1 MTLPKPNPEP
11 SRSWPMTSDA
21 WSALLAE
28 IAQLDIDLAAAPP
41 VGVIR
46 LPFVDPA
53 RRRRILVALRDG
65 AVVDDSAGA
74 VAIGRAVTIREADGA
89 VERYSVVLPGDG
101 DPRQGWVSAD
111 SPLGAAVLGA
121 LPGDRVRVT
130 APAGVR
136 EVEVLAVD

>member
-46 LPFVDPA
+46 LPFADPA